1 MQTIDV
7 NYSNGVGPFT
17 IYVCN
22 ISLDYCDLIATNV
35 SLPPTYTFDLPPE
48 FLGTLEVVV
57 KIIDLLSMFYSTA
70 YHNINP
76 NNNPI

>member
-22 ISLDYCDLIATNV
+22 ISLDYCGLIATNV
-35 SLPPTYTFDLPPE
+35 ILCYCQDLIE
-48 FLGTLEVVV
+48 
-57 KIIDLLSMFYSTA
+57 I
-70 YHNINP
+70 HNICFKHMYNSCLL
-76 NNNPI
+76 

>member
-1 MQTIDV
+1 MQTIEV

-35 SLPPTYTFDLPPE
+35 SLPPTYTFDLPP
-48 FLGTLEVVV
+48 
-57 KIIDLLSMFYSTA
+57 
-70 YHNINP
+70 
-76 NNNPI
+76 

>member
-1 MQTIDV
+1 MQTIEV

-35 SLPPTYTFDLPPE
+35 CRLC
-48 FLGTLEVVV
+48 GTL
-57 KIIDLLSMFYSTA
+57 KDF
-70 YHNINP
+70 
-76 NNNPI
+76 